1 MKSLPMNL
9 VFRLALLAP
18 LLLAGGCVSKQV
30 KRVNEV
36 PATQATQELSLDEL
50 VDVTV
55 VAFDPGEIPETLKEQ
70 QEEGVFPAVRQ
81 AEANYLPQILRQTLD
96 GTGYWGTVR
105 VLPEATPA
113 SMLVVSGKILHSDG
127 EVLKLEIT
135 AKDASGRK
143 WLERKYEETAAEL
156 SYTEKSVTGVD
167 PFQDLYNRVAND
179 LLEERRK
186 LKTAQVLELRRVADL
201 RFASDLA
208 PARFEGYLKTD
219 KSGRTTVQRLPPEND
234 PILKRVASIRV
245 RDDLLVDTLDAHYAA
260 FRQNMHPAYQEWRRS
275 SYTEVIA
282 LRELERQALWRKVA
296 GAAAVVGG
304 VVAMA
309 GAENVGTAVGGQVG
323 VIGGIALIGS
333 GIQKGKEAAMHAETV
348 KELNASINDDVAP
361 RVVELDGKTVT
372 LNGSAKEQY
381 DQWRKLLHERYA
393 AEIGAAP

>member
-1 MKSLPMNL
+1 MNILLRLSLVL
-9 VFRLALLAP
+9 P

-30 KRVNEV
+30 KRVNETQ
-36 PATQATQELSLDEL
+36 ATQATQELALDEL
-50 VDVTV
+50 IDVTV
-55 VAFDPGEIPETLKEQ
+55 VAFDPGEIPPTLKEQ
-70 QEEGVFPAVRQ
+70 QEDGVFPAVRQ
-81 AEANYLPQILRQTLD
+81 AEANYLPQVLRQTLD

-113 SMLVVSGKILHSDG
+113 SMLVVGGKILHSDG
-127 EVLKLEIT
+127 ETLKLHVT

-143 WLERKYEETAAEL
+143 WLDRSYEETAAEL

-179 LLEERRK
+179 LLQERRK
-186 LKTAQVLELRRVADL
+186 LTPAQILEVRRVADL

-208 PARFEGYLKTD
+208 PTRFSGYLKTD
-219 KSGRTTVQRLPPEND
+219 KSGRTTVQRLPPQND
-234 PILKRVASIRV
+234 PIYNRISSVRA
-245 RDDLLVDTLDAHYAA
+245 RDDVLVDTLDAHYAA
-260 FRQNMHPAYQEWRRS
+260 FRQNMHPAYHEWRRS

-282 LRELERQALWRKVA
+282 LRELEQQALWRKVA

-304 VVAMA
+304 IAAMV
-309 GAENVGTAVGGQVG
+309 GAENAGTAVAGQVG

-333 GIQKGKEAAMHAETV
+333 GIQKGKEAAMHAEAV
-348 KELNASINDDVAP
+348 KELNASINDDVSP
-361 RVVELDGKTVT
+361 RVIELDGKTVT
-372 LNGSAKEQY
+372 LTGSAKEQY